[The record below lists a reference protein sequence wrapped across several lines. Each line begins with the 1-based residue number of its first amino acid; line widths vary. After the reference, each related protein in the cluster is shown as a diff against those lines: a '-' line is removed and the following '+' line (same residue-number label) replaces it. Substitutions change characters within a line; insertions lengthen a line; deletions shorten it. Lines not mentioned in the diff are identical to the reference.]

1 MRKPDPEIYALTL
14 ERLALPAEAC
24 LFLDD
29 IDVNV
34 DDGAGAR
41 DERDPLPRTPTQ
53 AIAEIEAALDR

>member
-34 DDGAGAR
+34 TTAR
-41 DERDPLPRTPTQ
+41 ELGMSAIHFVDTAQ
-53 AIAEIEAALDR
+53 AIADISAALDR